1 MTGHNQIEARRLR
14 ETLRLLARRLDIGS
28 QNEASCCGLG
38 MTHCHALVEVG
49 RRGGMSVNEL
59 ADLLGLD
66 KSTISRTVNTLV
78 EQALFKREPDP
89 QDRRYVNLC
98 LSSRGEEALRL
109 IETTME
115 DYYLRV
121 YEAIPEEKRDQVLE
135 SLAILLRVLPTQC
148 C

>member
-14 ETLRLLARRLDIGS
+14 ETLRQLARRLDIS
-28 QNEASCCGLG
+28 NQNEASCCGLG
-38 MTHCHALVEVG
+38 LTHCHALVEVG
-49 RRGGMSVNEL
+49 RRGEMSVNEL

-78 EQALFKREPDP
+78 EQTLFKREPDP
-89 QDRRYVNLC
+89 QDRRFVSLC

-115 DYYLRV
+115 DYYLQV
-121 YEAIPEEKRDQVLE
+121 YDAIPAEKRDQVLE
-135 SLAILLRVLPTQC
+135 SLDILLRVLPVQC